1 MLTYYSD
8 DHRLHHAQGEMVG
21 GEFKPCFEMPARAD
35 HVLARVRER
44 NIGEVLAPSDFGL
57 APIARIHTADYL
69 DFLQKAWAGWA
80 AQGNTADFLPG
91 VFPARQLRA
100 KRPNDLYGQYGFHR
114 FDCFAPITAGT
125 WQAVYTSAQVA
136 GSGL

>member
-1 MLTYYSD
+1 MLTFYSD

-57 APIARIHTADYL
+57 APIRDIPGWPGIGPTRIRSGFAAGPRPRIAR
-69 DFLQKAWAGWA
+69 AGD
-80 AQGNTADFLPG
+80 GDG
-91 VFPARQLRA
+91 R
-100 KRPNDLYGQYGFHR
+100 
-114 FDCFAPITAGT
+114 
-125 WQAVYTSAQVA
+125 
-136 GSGL
+136 